1 MNHLTGIREKLT
13 EAEALLITDEKNQR
27 YACGFPFTSSRT
39 KKTSVMPAA
48 FLLQTAAS
56 SYPGKRPGF

>member
-27 YACGFPFTSSRT
+27 YACGFPFTDGCILVSR
-39 KKTSVMPAA
+39 
-48 FLLQTAAS
+48 
-56 SYPGKRPGF
+56 